1 MKKFIWLFGLL
12 AIVSFTSCKK
22 SNDEAKELLNRILMV
37 IGIPHNILVN
47 ICQDNNDNGF
57 CDMGEFRLK
66 LTINK
71 NDMAEDIL
79 RKLQLNADGSY
90 LLEHHDPTKN
100 IIMEMQDR
108 EHLAY
113 NSGKFSFFYNPM
125 TRELSFLQA
134 LVDSGYLSQ
143 ESILSA
149 QEMNNRPALDSVL
162 LTSFFYNQNLLM
174 KNSLSLSVAMG
185 ENFQYI
191 ANALKE
197 LDITNT
203 LPQRLDA
210 CGGEQVCIDKILDPV
225 ILKLKIKDSE
235 VEGILQN
242 KSSKPYKIDLLTGSS
257 SGDLEINRGTPPIR
271 IAPTPTPIVT
281 PIPDEP
287 RPSPTP
293 IVTLIPD
300 EPRPSP
306 TPIVTLIPDE
316 PRPSPTPIVTPIP
329 DKPRPSPTPIV
340 TPIPDEPRP
349 SPTPIVTPIPDEPRS
364 SPTPIVT
371 PTPVPKNSS
380 EKNGADGYIIKLNSI
395 ATAVCADGETH
406 YSELIVGEQGKLTFD
421 IGLSHECIITIPK
434 GAIIDVNNNGEYDEK
449 DEALTFEM
457 KGFGDSKFVTPLTT
471 LLVAKKRR
479 GEEVS
484 VFEAMIKDFDPVE
497 IANKLPQ
504 QKKNEKI
511 TSQKLMI
518 LMEILKVSM
527 SNFGDAVATIN
538 LSGVEENTT
547 TSIEKFDIEGIVA
560 SLPTEIQ
567 EEVRKRATAIR
578 DLSILLD
585 DLDSSKVDLASF
597 MTNISDGKVNV
608 NASVRRSKSSSTL
621 FNVTDSFKRII
632 FPNAKTLLIESKL
645 EEINRI
651 LNNAPIANAG
661 ADKSVLE
668 GKFVLIDGRKSVDK
682 DEDIVGYEWRD
693 NGELIGTAP
702 LFANANLSHGTHKI
716 TLTVTDD
723 VGVSSSDEVIVEVR
737 PKTEVEPIP
746 TIAPPTPT
754 IRVSSTRKVKKSG
767 QTESYEQFDDGYYQ
781 MGDNHKYYKKNDIVV
796 DAITGLEWQ
805 DDKEVSVTDKTWQEA
820 KDYCLGLSL
829 GGYDDWRLPTV
840 EELDT
845 ILMYGGYDSL
855 DKVFNPTYNFY
866 WSATSN
872 PATSKEAWGIDF
884 YIEVDRW
891 RGVTEKS
898 SARCVRGSR

>member
-22 SNDEAKELLNRILMV
+22 SSDEAKELLDRILMV

-57 CDMGEFRLK
+57 CDMGEFRVK

-71 NDMAEDIL
+71 NDTAEDIW

-113 NSGKFSFFYNPM
+113 NDGKFSFFYNPM

-149 QEMNNRPALDSVL
+149 QEMNNRPALDSAL

-197 LDITNT
+197 LDIANT
-203 LPQRLDA
+203 LPRRLDA
-210 CGGEQVCIDKILDPV
+210 CGGEQVCIDKILDPT
-225 ILKLKIKDSE
+225 ILRLKINDSE
-235 VEGILQN
+235 IEGIVQN
-242 KSSKPYKIDLLTGSS
+242 KSSKPYTIDSLTGSS
-257 SGDLEINRGTPPIR
+257 SGDLEINRGTPPVR
-271 IAPTPTPIVT
+271 ITPTPTPTPTVT
-281 PIPDEP
+281 PTPDEP
-287 RPSPTP
+287 TP
-293 IVTLIPD
+293 
-300 EPRPSP
+300 
-306 TPIVTLIPDE
+306 
-316 PRPSPTPIVTPIP
+316 
-329 DKPRPSPTPIV
+329 
-340 TPIPDEPRP
+340 
-349 SPTPIVTPIPDEPRS
+349 
-364 SPTPIVT
+364 T
-371 PTPVPKNSS
+371 PTPVPENSS
-380 EKNGADGYIIKLNSI
+380 EKNGADGYIIKLNSK
-395 ATAVCADGETH
+395 ATAICADGKIH
-406 YSELIVGEQGKLTFD
+406 YSEPIVGEKGKLTFD
-421 IGLSHECIITIPK
+421 IGLSNECIITIPK

-449 DEALTFEM
+449 DEVLAFEM
-457 KGFGDSKFVTPLTT
+457 KGFGDATFVTPLTT

-497 IANKLPQ
+497 IANQLPQ
-504 QKKNEKI
+504 QKKEEKI

-518 LMEILKVSM
+518 LMEILKISM
-527 SNFGDAVATIN
+527 PNFGNAVTTMN
-538 LSGVEENTT
+538 LSGIEENSTA
-547 TSIEKFDIEGIVA
+547 SILDFDIEGIVS

-567 EEVRKRATAIR
+567 EEALKRATAIR

-597 MTNISDGKVNV
+597 MTNISDGRVNV
-608 NASVRRSKSSSTL
+608 NASVRRAKSSSTI

-632 FPNAKTLLIESKL
+632 APNANTLLTESKL
-645 EEINRI
+645 EELNRI

-668 GKFVLIDGRKSVDK
+668 GKFVLIDGAKSVDK
-682 DEDIVGYEWRD
+682 DEDIITYEWRD
-693 NGELIGTAP
+693 NGELIGTVAV
-702 LFANANLSHGTHKI
+702 FASANLSHGTHKI

-737 PKTEVEPIP
+737 PKTGAEPIP
-746 TIAPPTPT
+746 TIAPPSPTNITTTPT
-754 IRVSSTRKVKKSG
+754 RRVKKSG

-781 MGDNHKYYKKNDIVV
+781 MGDNHKYYKKDDIVV
-796 DAITGLEWQ
+796 DEVTGLEWQ
-805 DDKEVSVTDKTWQEA
+805 DDRDVGVIDKTWQEA

-829 GGYDDWRLPTV
+829 GGYEDWRLPTV

-855 DKVFNPTYNFY
+855 NKVFNPAYNFY
-866 WSATSN
+866 WSATSK
-872 PATSKEAWGIDF
+872 PTTTKEAWGIDF
-884 YIEVDRW
+884 YTKIDRW
-891 RGVTEKS
+891 RGVTIES